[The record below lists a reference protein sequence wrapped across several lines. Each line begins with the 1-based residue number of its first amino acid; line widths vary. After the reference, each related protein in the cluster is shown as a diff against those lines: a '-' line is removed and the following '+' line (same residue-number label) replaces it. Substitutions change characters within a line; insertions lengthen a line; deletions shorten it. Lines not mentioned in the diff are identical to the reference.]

1 MEEHEQPSLRVPN
14 PVATATAMIPGV
26 CDLSAFSEDT
36 GNYPNCLVKN
46 KTAPPNKQKNK
57 KHIQDYS
64 RHTQRLRDFETLAA
78 KYSSIIVYH
87 IYVYV
92 YDRVCICAF
101 VVIGASPSVTG
112 PHTPSLAM
120 TTKQSWIK
128 LKHTHTMLTHTL
140 SSCTSSGPFCTF
152 LILKWSDLSITLAAV
167 AL

>member
-1 MEEHEQPSLRVPN
+1 MSWTCLNNQPSLRVAN

-26 CDLSAFSEDT
+26 CDLSALSEDT

-46 KTAPPNKQKNK
+46 KTAPPNKQKTYS
-57 KHIQDYS
+57 DYS
-64 RHTQRLRDFETLAA
+64 RHTQRVRDFETLAA

-101 VVIGASPSVTG
+101 AVIGASPSVTG

-128 LKHTHTMLTHTL
+128 LKHTHTNSADTHTVKL
-140 SSCTSSGPFCTF
+140 H
-152 LILKWSDLSITLAAV
+152 
-167 AL
+167 